1 MLQRVWMSHVQML
14 RGRMRRD
21 LKTMKRHGKSWASGT
36 RTVGAV
42 RPGRYSGGVFRV
54 TATMRRVHRAL
65 EELYRAKY
73 PRLAVG
79 HRQSMVARIAQLAG
93 AKSQLKRRFVHI
105 DGEYASSNEW
115 SLVWREV
122 DTAFESRI
130 LTGAVINSNHIE
142 PQRFLEDAANVAL
155 ERVRDAVERH
165 GSVKVNTVFNGEFVT
180 KNKRANKSI
189 ITKNSEIHRFAR
201 VARHRAYPSI
211 APRAFQERDSGWAL
225 SRIFNLTINVYK
237 LNPLRAECHRSTTR
251 NSDKT
256 NGNQCSY
263 DGQYACFA
271 WSVVAALYLTEK
283 YTERE
288 SSYPHYD
295 STESHKHWVPKDF
308 KRHF

>member
-1 MLQRVWMSHVQML
+1 MSEWNTNCWSSATRSLFWWSVSRDCNDATSASSARRTLSCQVSAPRRWTQTIHGGENCAT
-14 RGRMRRD
+14 RGC
-21 LKTMKRHGKSWASGT
+21 K
-36 RTVGAV
+36 V
-42 RPGRYSGGVFRV
+42 
-54 TATMRRVHRAL
+54 
-65 EELYRAKY
+65 
-73 PRLAVG
+73 
-79 HRQSMVARIAQLAG
+79 
-93 AKSQLKRRFVHI
+93 AKSLKRRFVHI

-122 DTAFESRI
+122 DAAFESRI